1 MTPTP
6 PPPHPALSP
15 SGGEGH
21 SESPASGGGVVLVD
35 PITLEIIRGSLAST
49 IRDMELLMERCAM
62 SPFIKEKKDYFV
74 GVFDTQGRIVACHI
88 SGSGPG
94 MLTPILK
101 IYPLESMRPGDV
113 YWYNDPYISDG
124 AVQHHQDMVFT
135 APIFHEGRLVGFATT
150 FGHYQDIGGLRAGSI
165 SPHATEIYH
174 EGLLV
179 PPVRIVREG
188 QLNEEAYRIFLRN
201 SRLPD
206 LVEGDTRAMMAS
218 CRLADTRLTELCAR
232 YGVDIVL
239 AAFDECIAQTA
250 ARARELFLQM
260 VPEGCWSFHDFLD
273 SDGGAEQRP
282 FRVDLELSR
291 TGDHVRLDG
300 SRSDDQARGPINYTT
315 NAGLLRIAFGRYL
328 QSLDADLDVNE
339 GLLRNL
345 DEWIARE
352 GSILKPRFPAPLGM
366 RANTRFRVMSCIFG
380 SLAQANGGS
389 VPAGSPVYVLYYF
402 RAWDEARRRP
412 ILCIEGLGVGLGA
425 RPFADGVDVIY
436 YIAQENYPVEYV
448 ERDFPLR
455 VERYAARPDSGGP
468 GLHRGGCG
476 VVRDVRVLAE
486 KAELATRMENTV
498 VAPYGVAGG
507 RAGRTGRIILN
518 PGTPEERELVA
529 LGDGIVLKRGDLL
542 RFETCGGGGWG
553 DPLKRDPERVRTDVA
568 RGFITARGAF
578 EDYGVALDP
587 ATLDLDKTATD
598 EERRRRARDLP
609 LIDRG
614 PGFEEAEARWRTFN
628 PTSPSPPKGERAG

>member
-1 MTPTP
+1 MSSPLLP
-6 PPPHPALSP
+6 DQPSSRLVARDEHLGSP
-15 SGGEGH
+15 SDPSPSAGEGQ
-21 SESPASGGGVVLVD
+21 LVD
-35 PITLEIIRGSLAST
+35 PITLEIIRGSLGST

-74 GVFDTQGRIVACHI
+74 GVFDTRGRIVACHI

-94 MLTPILK
+94 MLKPILEV
-101 IYPLESMRPGDV
+101 YPLESMRPGDV
-113 YWYNDPYISDG
+113 YWYNDPYLSDG

-135 APIFHEGRLVGFATT
+135 APVFHEGRLIGFATT

-188 QLNEEAYRIFLRN
+188 RLNEEAYRIFLRN

-218 CRLADTRLTELCAR
+218 CRLADARLTELCGR
-232 YGVDIVL
+232 YGVETVL

-250 ARARELFLQM
+250 ARARELFLRM
-260 VPEGCWSFHDFLD
+260 VPEGRWSFHDFLD
-273 SDGGAEQRP
+273 SDGGSEQRP
-282 FRVDLELSR
+282 FRIELELTR
-291 TGDHVRLDG
+291 AGDHVRLDG
-300 SRSDDQARGPINYTT
+300 SRSDDQARGPINFTT

-328 QSLDADLDVNE
+328 QSLDAELDVNE

-352 GSILKPRFPAPLGM
+352 GSFLKPRFPAPLGM

-380 SLAQANGGS
+380 SLAQANGGK

-402 RAWDEARRRP
+402 RSWDEVRRRP

-455 VERYAARPDSGGP
+455 VERYAVRPNSGGP
-468 GLHRGGCG
+468 GFHRGGCG
-476 VVRDVRVLAE
+476 VYRDVRVLAE
-486 KAELATRMENTV
+486 KAELATRMENTL

-507 RAGRTGRIILN
+507 RAGRAGR
-518 PGTPEERELVA
+518 TA
-529 LGDGIVLKRGDLL
+529 LQL
-542 RFETCGGGGWG
+542 R
-553 DPLKRDPERVRTDVA
+553 PPAERVRADVA
-568 RGFITARGAF
+568 RGFVTVGGAL
-578 EDYGVALDP
+578 EDYGVVLDP
-587 ATLDLDKTATD
+587 VTFDVDKTATD
-598 EERRRRARDLP
+598 EARRRRARDTA

-614 PGFEEAEARWRTFN
+614 PGFEEAEARWRSFR
-628 PTSPSPPKGERAG
+628 P

>member
-1 MTPTP
+1 M
-6 PPPHPALSP
+6 SP
-15 SGGEGH
+15 Q
-21 SESPASGGGVVLVD
+21 VD

-74 GVFDTQGRIVACHI
+74 GVFDTRGRIVACHI

-94 MLTPILK
+94 MLEPIVK
-101 IYPLESMRPGDV
+101 IYPLETMRPGDV
-113 YWYNDPYISDG
+113 NWFNDPYISDG

-135 APIFHEGRLVGFATT
+135 APIFHDGSLVAFATT

-165 SPHATEIYH
+165 SPQATEIYH
-174 EGLLV
+174 EGVLV

-218 CRLADTRLTELCAR
+218 CRLADTRVAELCGR
-232 YGVDIVL
+232 YGAATVL

-250 ARARELFLQM
+250 VRARELFLQL
-260 VPEGCWSFHDFLD
+260 VPQGRWSFHDFLD
-273 SDGGAEQRP
+273 SDGGADQRP
-282 FRVDLELSR
+282 FRIELELSR

-300 SRSDDQARGPINYTT
+300 SRSDDQARGPINFTT

-380 SLAQANGGS
+380 SLAQANGGR

-402 RAWDEARRRP
+402 RAWDEARARP

-455 VERYAARPDSGGP
+455 VERYAVRPDSGGP

-476 VVRDVRVLAE
+476 VVRDVRVLCE
-486 KAELATRMENTV
+486 KAELATRMENTL

-507 RAGRTGRIILN
+507 RAGRTGRITLN
-518 PGTPEERELVA
+518 PGTPEARELLA
-529 LGDGIVLKRGDLL
+529 LGDGISLKRGDLL
-542 RFETCGGGGWG
+542 RLETCGGGGWG
-553 DPLKRDPERVRTDVA
+553 DPLERDPERVRQDVA
-568 RGFITARGAF
+568 RGFITGHGAF
-578 EDYGVALDP
+578 EDYGVVLDA
-587 ATLDLDKTATD
+587 ATLDIDKTATD

-614 PGFEEAEARWRTFN
+614 PGFDEAETRWRAAQAR
-628 PTSPSPPKGERAG
+628 PRR

>member
-1 MTPTP
+1 MP
-6 PPPHPALSP
+6 
-15 SGGEGH
+15 
-21 SESPASGGGVVLVD
+21 D
-35 PITLEIIRGSLAST
+35 PVTLEIIRGSLAST

-74 GVFDTQGRIVACHI
+74 GIYDRAGRMVASHI
-88 SGSGPG
+88 SASGPG
-94 MLTPILK
+94 MVGPVLRA
-101 IYPLESMRPGDV
+101 YPLETMKPGDA
-113 YWYNDPYISDG
+113 YWFNDPYLSDG

-135 APIFHEGRLVGFATT
+135 APVFHEGRLIGFATT

-188 QLNEEAYRIFLRN
+188 RLNEEAYRIFLRN

-218 CRLADTRLTELCAR
+218 CRLADARLTELCGR
-232 YGVDIVL
+232 YGVETVL

-250 ARARELFLQM
+250 ARARELFLRM
-260 VPEGCWSFHDFLD
+260 VPEGRWSFHDFLD
-273 SDGGAEQRP
+273 SDGGSEQRP
-282 FRVDLELSR
+282 FRIELELTR
-291 TGDHVRLDG
+291 AGDHVRLDG
-300 SRSDDQARGPINYTT
+300 SRSDDQARGPINFTT

-328 QSLDADLDVNE
+328 QSIDAELDVNE
-339 GLLRNL
+339 GLLYNL

-380 SLAQANGGS
+380 SLAQANGGK

-402 RAWDEARRRP
+402 RSWDEARRRP

-455 VERYAARPDSGGP
+455 VERYAVRPDSGGP
-468 GLHRGGCG
+468 GFHRGGCG
-476 VVRDVRVLAE
+476 VFRDVRVLAE
-486 KAELATRMENTV
+486 RAELATRMENTL

-507 RAGRTGRIILN
+507 RAGRTGRIVLN
-518 PGTPEERELVA
+518 PGTPKERELLS
-529 LGDGIVLKRGDLL
+529 LGDGIVLERGDLL
-542 RFETCGGGGWG
+542 RLETCGGGGWG
-553 DPLKRDPERVRTDVA
+553 HPLERDPERVSADVA
-568 RGFITARGAF
+568 RGFVSVRGALD
-578 EDYGVALDP
+578 DYGVVLD
-587 ATLDLDKTATD
+587 AVTLDVDKTATD
-598 EERRRRARDLP
+598 EARGRRARDTA

-614 PGFEEAEARWRTFN
+614 PGFEQAESRWRSFL
-628 PTSPSPPKGERAG
+628 PSPPKGENARPSR

>member
-1 MTPTP
+1 MPE
-6 PPPHPALSP
+6 PAR
-15 SGGEGH
+15 
-21 SESPASGGGVVLVD
+21 VD
-35 PITLEIIRGSLAST
+35 PITLEIIRGSLTST

-74 GVFDTQGRIVACHI
+74 GVFDTRGRIVACHI

-94 MLTPILK
+94 MIDAILK
-101 IYPLESMRPGDV
+101 TYPLETMRPGDV
-113 YWYNDPYISDG
+113 YWFNDPYLSDG
-124 AVQHHQDMVFT
+124 AVQHHQDMVFVM
-135 APIFHEGRLVGFATT
+135 PVFHGGAVMAFTTT

-179 PPVRIVREG
+179 PPVRIVQEG
-188 QLNEEAYRIFLRN
+188 RLNEEAYRIFLRN

-218 CRLADTRLTELCAR
+218 CRLAEGRLAELFER
-232 YGVDIVL
+232 YGTPTVV
-239 AAFDECIAQTA
+239 AAFEAGIEQTA
-250 ARARELFLQM
+250 RRTRELFLEL
-260 VPEGCWSFHDFLD
+260 VPAGEWAFHDYLD
-273 SDGGAEQRP
+273 SDGGVEARP
-282 FRVDLELSR
+282 HRIELALSR
-291 TGDHVRLDG
+291 RGDHVRLDG
-300 SRSDDQARGPINYTT
+300 SASDDQARGPINFMT
-315 NAGLLRIAFGRYL
+315 NPGLLRIAFGRYL
-328 QSLDADLDVNE
+328 QSLDPDLEVNE

-345 DEWIARE
+345 DEWVARE

-380 SLAQANGGS
+380 ALAQANGGR

-402 RAWDEARRRP
+402 RAWDEAARRP

-455 VERYAARPDSGGP
+455 VERYEARPDSGGP
-468 GLHRGGCG
+468 GFHRGGAG
-476 VVRDVRVLAE
+476 VIRDVRVLCE

-507 RAGRTGRIILN
+507 LAGRTGRIVLN
-518 PGTPEERELVA
+518 PGTPDERVLPA
-529 LGDGIVLKRGDLL
+529 LGDGITLKRGDLL
-542 RFETCGGGGWG
+542 RLETCGGGGWG
-553 DPLKRDPERVRTDVA
+553 DPLTREPERVRQDVA
-568 RGFITARGAF
+568 RGLVTPHGAF
-578 EDYGVALDP
+578 ADYGVALDP
-587 ATLDLDKTATD
+587 VTLDIDKTATD
-598 EERRRRARDLP
+598 EERRRRAHALP

-614 PGFEEAEARWRTFN
+614 SGFDEAEARWRAA
-628 PTSPSPPKGERAG
+628 RA